1 MINAAMKPET
11 DRLLELIAGLC
22 RELRP
27 GQPAPALTLNSELER
42 DAELDSLA
50 RAELLVRIEAAFG
63 VRLPQRLIG
72 EAQTP
77 RDFLHALATA
87 DSQALPMPESAPAL
101 ATGVAGTGEV
111 KGEGK
116 GEPAPDP
123 LATLTE
129 VLAWHAQKQP
139 ERLHLILLD
148 EDGAEQ
154 RLGYGEL
161 LQRSRAVAAGLQAR
175 DIVPGEAVALMLP
188 TGLAFFP
195 CFLGILLAGAVPVPI
210 YPPARPSQLE
220 DHLRRHAAILDNAGA
235 RLLIASGEVA
245 LPAGLLRGL
254 VAGLRG

>member
-1 MINAAMKPET
+1 MIDAAMKPET

-101 ATGVAGTGEV
+101 ATGVAGTGAA
-111 KGEGK
+111 K
-116 GEPAPDP
+116 GEPAP
-123 LATLTE
+123 T
-129 VLAWHAQKQP
+129 
-139 ERLHLILLD
+139 
-148 EDGAEQ
+148 
-154 RLGYGEL
+154 
-161 LQRSRAVAAGLQAR
+161 
-175 DIVPGEAVALMLP
+175 
-188 TGLAFFP
+188 
-195 CFLGILLAGAVPVPI
+195 C
-210 YPPARPSQLE
+210 
-220 DHLRRHAAILDNAGA
+220 
-235 RLLIASGEVA
+235 
-245 LPAGLLRGL
+245 
-254 VAGLRG
+254 